1 MAYPMGE
8 AKQES
13 LRVDC
18 DRSLEFSSRGVLQRP
33 VNFSL
38 APVNSDSSGPSCRR
52 VGIGFYLHDVNVGP
66 HVIRGISD

>member
-8 AKQES
+8 VKLEP

-33 VNFSL
+33 VNSYSATCQFLFGDLSILTVPSRHADVYGL
-38 APVNSDSSGPSCRR
+38 AS
-52 VGIGFYLHDVNVGP
+52 
-66 HVIRGISD
+66 IRMR